1 MGYQSIIFT
10 PTINFYLYNSHL
22 NDKTAILIVGDT
34 NFNILEVELQKEQ
47 IMNKIVIFI
56 RNQCFYMYKSTL

>member
-10 PTINFYLYNSHL
+10 PTSNFYLYNSHL

-34 NFNILEVELQKEQ
+34 NFNILEVELQK
-47 IMNKIVIFI
+47 
-56 RNQCFYMYKSTL
+56 